1 MVPHSGQNLLPGVTL
16 DPQAGQFSRTF
27 KGAPHSGQNLALE
40 AKGASQLGHDALIFS
55 RQYSVASFCLLP
67 PWPHEPILPLP
78 ICWPG
83 QQPFP
88 HPSPAHMPC
97 TILFGIPAAR
107 PAHPAHTARALDK
120 IRLQFLNGCSK
131 SIVMG
136 FFPGCR
142 TDSLAYISGS
152 AKDHQKGRRRHPK
165 PRLHT
170 GNRGLEPGP
179 ISTAAAVTIKFKLK
193 SFAGAEV
200 TVVSYKFN
208 LVRHTVPS
216 HISNSG
222 FSVANLWCS
231 YYHFLNT

>member
-1 MVPHSGQNLLPGVTL
+1 MSPYFLYRFAGRAAAISTPKSG
-16 DPQAGQFSRTF
+16 
-27 KGAPHSGQNLALE
+27 
-40 AKGASQLGHDALIFS
+40 
-55 RQYSVASFCLLP
+55 
-67 PWPHEPILPLP
+67 
-78 ICWPG
+78 
-83 QQPFP
+83 
-88 HPSPAHMPC
+88 AHAPC

-152 AKDHQKGRRRHPK
+152 AKKTTARSPRHPN
-165 PRLHT
+165 PGYST

-200 TVVSYKFN
+200 TVV
-208 LVRHTVPS
+208 LQ
-216 HISNSG
+216 I
-222 FSVANLWCS
+222 
-231 YYHFLNT
+231 